1 MGLGQS
7 PSLLAGFA
15 KLTFRQQIAKGLVVR
30 SDQRGYDAVGKI
42 VDFFHDPVLGRDAAA
57 ALGVVADEGDR
68 VMSKENY
75 AVIRVRPASFVFSD
89 GKTDEVL
96 DFVQLLYKQRFF
108 AFLLPKLV
116 SGHKAAASADQGVYL
131 VALSCLLLH
140 IPRQIALTELPKVRY
155 LLAWWN
161 LKS

>member
-42 VDFFHDPVLGRDAAA
+42 VDFFHDPVLGGDAAA

-68 VMSKENY
+68 VISKENY
-75 AVIRVRPASFVFSD
+75 AVIRVRPASFVSPIR
-89 GKTDEVL
+89 KL
-96 DFVQLLYKQRFF
+96 MRSWILYSCCTSSASLRSCSRSSSAGTRPPRAPTRECISWRFHASSCISLARSPSRNF
-108 AFLLPKLV
+108 PKYVTCSL
-116 SGHKAAASADQGVYL
+116 GG
-131 VALSCLLLH
+131 
-140 IPRQIALTELPKVRY
+140 I
-155 LLAWWN
+155 
-161 LKS
+161 